1 MTITVAHQFGYGG
14 QDVAKAM
21 TDDRAGKIIIRIAWF
36 SLRLKPASAG
46 FFYWKLH
53 AAGCLE
59 SFVLRHWNLFIC
71 GAMIYVVNRCIITM

>member
-46 FFYWKLH
+46 FFTGNFI
-53 AAGCLE
+53 ADCLE
-59 SFVLRHWNLFIC
+59 SFVLRH
-71 GAMIYVVNRCIITM
+71 